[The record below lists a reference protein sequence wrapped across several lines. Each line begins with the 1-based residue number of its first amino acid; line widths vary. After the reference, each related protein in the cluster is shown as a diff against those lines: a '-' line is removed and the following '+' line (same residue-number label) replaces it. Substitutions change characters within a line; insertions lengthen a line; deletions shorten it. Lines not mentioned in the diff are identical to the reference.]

1 MLIDLNAKIKAPPS
15 PPKKNNNNNNNNN
28 NNTITAQKNKVF
40 HYGYRHNL

>member
-15 PPKKNNNNNNNNN
+15 PPPQKKNNNNNNNN
-28 NNTITAQKNKVF
+28 TAQKNKVF

>member
-15 PPKKNNNNNNNNN
+15 PPPKKNNNNNNNNN
-28 NNTITAQKNKVF
+28 TAQKNKVF

>member
-15 PPKKNNNNNNNNN
+15 PPPKKKNNNNNNNNN
-28 NNTITAQKNKVF
+28 TAQKNKVF

>member
-15 PPKKNNNNNNNNN
+15 PPQKKKNNNNNNNNN
-28 NNTITAQKNKVF
+28 TAQKNKVF

>member
-15 PPKKNNNNNNNNN
+15 YPPPKKNNNNNNNN
-28 NNTITAQKNKVF
+28 TAQKNKVF

>member
-15 PPKKNNNNNNNNN
+15 HPPPKKNNSNNNNNNN
-28 NNTITAQKNKVF
+28 TAQKNKVF

>member
-15 PPKKNNNNNNNNN
+15 SPRKKKNNNNNNNN
-28 NNTITAQKNKVF
+28 TAQKNKVF

>member
-15 PPKKNNNNNNNNN
+15 PPPPQKNNNNNNNN
-28 NNTITAQKNKVF
+28 TAQKNKVF